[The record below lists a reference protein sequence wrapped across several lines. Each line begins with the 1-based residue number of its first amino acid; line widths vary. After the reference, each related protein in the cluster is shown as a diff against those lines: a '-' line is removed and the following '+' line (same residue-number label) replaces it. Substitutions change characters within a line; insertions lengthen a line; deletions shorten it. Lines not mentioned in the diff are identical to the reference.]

1 MWISAGKA
9 CDLTMRER
17 IRRLGQ
23 KTRPIIRKRPGKR
36 KERLVMGLFE
46 NLFLQAKKG
55 ATPFAVEMR
64 HADTK

>member
-1 MWISAGKA
+1 
-9 CDLTMRER
+9 MREK

-55 ATPFAVEMR
+55 ATPFAVEKR